1 MICSKCNIEKENNE
15 FYSKRTEC
23 IICSKEYR
31 KMYYSKNSEK
41 QKLRSKLQH
50 KNNHEYYQNYKN
62 LNRDKVNG
70 YAKVWRDNN
79 PEKSIKSTMTWRNNN
94 REKYNNYQNLIRSSD
109 NLIKLSNSVRNRIN
123 NFLKV
128 KNLKKNNKTF
138 DILGCSHEFL
148 KEYIEKKFTDGMCWD
163 RMGKEI
169 HIDHIIPLSF
179 AKSEDEIYKLC
190 HYTNLQPLWAEDNLK
205 KSNKILKKI

>member
-1 MICSKCNIEKENNE
+1 MMICSKCNIEKENNE

-50 KNNHEYYQNYKN
+50 KNNPEYYQNYKN
-62 LNRDKVNG
+62 LNRHKVNG

-79 PEKSIKSTMTWRNNN
+79 PEKSIQSTMTWRNNN

-123 NFLKV
+123 KFLKV

-138 DILGCSHEFL
+138 DILGCSPEFL
-148 KEYIEKKFTDGMCWD
+148 KEYIEKKFTNGMCWD

-169 HIDHIIPLSF
+169 HIDHIIPLSS

-205 KSNKILKKI
+205 KSNKIL